1 MNEKTLSATVDNAG
15 EPNVTADMPRRQV
28 AFKASALQNAI
39 LHSANLSIIATD
51 EKGIIQFFNVGA
63 EHMFGYAATDVVNKT
78 NPCDLQDLDE
88 LMARA
93 EALSLEYGAVIKP
106 GFDALTFKAARD
118 IQDNYELTFIC
129 NDGRRLPV
137 SVSVIV
143 LRGDAGETIGYLLL
157 ATDNALK
164 KRVEAELT
172 SAKLT
177 AERASLAKSDFL
189 VQLSHELRT
198 PLNVILGFAQL
209 MESSL
214 PPPPPA
220 QTQNLNQIL
229 LAGRYLLDLS
239 NAILDL
245 ALIESG
251 KSALLSESA
260 DLAEVMRRCQAL
272 SEPHARKRRI
282 AITFPSFDSP
292 CFVNADQTRLKQVLL
307 NLLLNAIKYNKPGG
321 AVAVSCA
328 PSQLA
333 AESIRISVRDTGR
346 GMAPEKVSQLFQ
358 PFNRLGQENGDEL
371 GLGIGLVVSKQLVA
385 LMGGTIDVESIVG
398 EGSVFWIELRTAPA
412 PVVVESKPVAVET
425 PAPPDGAPLRTLL
438 YVEDNLANLKLVE
451 QIIARRPD
459 LRLITA
465 TDGKRGIESARVNQ
479 PSVIL
484 MDINMPGMSGL
495 EAMQILRRDPSTAH
509 MPIIALSANAMPHDI
524 AKGLEAGFFNYVTK
538 PMRVDEFM
546 KALDAALRFSQVMSP
561 GAGSN
566 V

>member
-15 EPNVTADMPRRQV
+15 EPNVTADTTRRQV
-28 AFKASALQNAI
+28 AFKASALQSAI
-39 LHSANLSIIATD
+39 LHNANLSIIATD

-93 EALSLEYGAVIKP
+93 ETLSLEYGAVIKP

-118 IQDNYELTFIC
+118 FQDSYELTFIC
-129 NDGRRLPV
+129 KDGSRLPV
-137 SVSVIV
+137 NVSVTA

-157 ATDNALK
+157 VTDNALK

-172 SAKLT
+172 SAKLS

-209 MESSL
+209 MEANL

-220 QTQNLNQIL
+220 QKQNLNQIL

-239 NAILDL
+239 NGILDL

-251 KSALLSESA
+251 KAALSPEPA

-272 SEPHARKRRI
+272 SEPQAKKRRI
-282 AITFPSFDSP
+282 GITFPSFDSP
-292 CFVNADQTRLKQVLL
+292 CFVSADQTRLKQVLMNFL
-307 NLLLNAIKYNKPGG
+307 INAIKYNKPGG
-321 AVAVSCA
+321 AVTVSCV
-328 PSQLA
+328 PGQLA

-346 GMAPEKVSQLFQ
+346 GMAPEKISQLFQ
-358 PFNRLGQENGDEL
+358 PFNRLGQENSDEP
-371 GLGIGLVVSKQLVA
+371 GLGIGLVVSKQLIAV
-385 LMGGTIDVESIVG
+385 MGGSIDVESVAG
-398 EGSVFWIELRTAPA
+398 EGSVFWIELRTTTA
-412 PVVVESKPVAVET
+412 PVVVASKPVAAAL
-425 PAPPDGAPLRTLL
+425 PAPPEGAPIRTLL
-438 YVEDNLANLKLVE
+438 YVEDNPANLTLVE

-459 LRLITA
+459 LRLLTA
-465 TDGKRGIESARVNQ
+465 SDGKRGIESARVNQ

-484 MDINMPGMSGL
+484 MDINMPGMNGL
-495 EAMQILRRDPSTAH
+495 DAMQILRRDPSTAH
-509 MPIIALSANAMPHDI
+509 IPIIALSANAMPHDI
-524 AKGLEAGFFNYVTK
+524 AKGLEAGFFNYITK

-546 KALDAALRFSQVMSP
+546 KALDAALRFSQVTSP
-561 GAGSN
+561 AP
-566 V
+566 

>member
-1 MNEKTLSATVDNAG
+1 MNDKAPSAAIDNTG
-15 EPNVTADMPRRQV
+15 EPNAAAVTTRRQV
-28 AFKASALQNAI
+28 AFQASALQSAI
-39 LHSANLSIIATD
+39 LHNANLSIIATD
-51 EKGIIQFFNVGA
+51 EKGIIQFFNAGA

-93 EALSLEYGAVIKP
+93 ETLSLEYGAVIKP

-118 IQDNYELTFIC
+118 IQDIYESTFIC
-129 NDGRRLPV
+129 KDGSRLPV
-137 SVSVIV
+137 SVSVTV

-157 ATDNALK
+157 GNDNAVK
-164 KRVEAELT
+164 KRVDAELT

-198 PLNVILGFAQL
+198 PLNIILGFAQL

-214 PPPPPA
+214 PPPPLA
-220 QTQNLNQIL
+220 QKQNLNQIL

-239 NAILDL
+239 NGILDL

-251 KSALLSESA
+251 KAALSTDPA

-272 SEPHARKRRI
+272 SEPQAKKRRI

-292 CFVNADQTRLKQVLL
+292 CFVNADQTRLKQALM

-328 PSQLA
+328 PGQLA
-333 AESIRISVRDTGR
+333 AESIRISIRDTGR
-346 GMAPEKVSQLFQ
+346 GMVPEKVAQLFQ

-385 LMGGTIDVESIVG
+385 LMGGSIDVESVAG
-398 EGSVFWIELRTAPA
+398 EGSVFWIDLRTAPP
-412 PVVVESKPVAVET
+412 PVVIESKPVGVET

-459 LRLITA
+459 LRLLTA
-465 TDGKRGIESARVNQ
+465 TDAKRGIESARVNQ

-495 EAMQILRRDPSTAH
+495 EAMQILRRDPATAH
-509 MPIIALSANAMPHDI
+509 MPIIALSANAMPHDV
-524 AKGLEAGFFNYVTK
+524 AKGLEAGFFNYITK

-546 KALDAALRFSQVMSP
+546 KALDAALRFSQVTSP
-561 GAGSN
+561 AR
-566 V
+566 